1 MNISELARILRI
13 TPNEL
18 LDKLPQLGFD
28 IGRRAIKI
36 DNTTARK
43 IIREWSDLNRKLANE
58 RAKEQQKDAAAE
70 NLTAKEKKIV
80 TIPKLITVRELAA
93 LAEVPVNK
101 VLAELMKNSIFV
113 SLNEK
118 IDYDT
123 AWLVGSELGLDVKP
137 SDENEIS
144 ENKNA
149 FTLKDI
155 MDKENES
162 DLRERPP
169 VIVVMGHVDHG
180 KTKLL
185 DSIRRTNVV
194 EGEAG
199 GITQHI
205 GAYQVVRRN
214 RLITFIDT
222 PGHEAFT
229 AMRSRGAKVAD
240 IAILVVAADDGV
252 KPQTVEAYR
261 IIEAVKLPFIVA
273 INKIDKPEA
282 NIDNV
287 KQELS
292 NQLGITPEDWGGKTV
307 CALVSAKDEKGIIE
321 LLDTVLLIAD
331 LETKN
336 IRSNP
341 MAVALGTVVESRVDK
356 GSGPIATILI
366 QNGTLRVGDQL
377 CLNQTSYGKVR
388 ALQNYKGESVNEA
401 VPSMPVKIIGLRAL
415 PEVGDILMVGDG
427 DRSKIKKS
435 QEMGGASKVMD
446 SAGNE
451 DESIKKINYI
461 IKSDFYG
468 SAEAIEESLE
478 KLNSAKAKIKIIHK
492 GLGNITDGDIKRA
505 EATGSRIAGFNV
517 KVAAPIQEM
526 ARERGVDIKIY
537 KIIYDLINEAKA
549 DLADMIEPD
558 IRRVEVGKIKVMA
571 IFRTENKF
579 QIVGGKV
586 IEGQAESNVQV
597 EVMRGSEIIDTG
609 KLSRLQA
616 GKQDVSSVEQGQ
628 ECGLQYEGKPVI
640 KPDDVLRL
648 YKEEKVTGH
657 V

>member
-1 MNISELARILRI
+1 MNISELARNLRI
-13 TPNEL
+13 TPKEL

-28 IGRRAIKI
+28 IGRRAIKV
-36 DNTTARK
+36 DNSMAQR
-43 IIREWSDLNRKLANE
+43 IIREWQDLNRKLAMQKE
-58 RAKEQQKDAAAE
+58 KEQKKEVEGGKNSVKE
-70 NLTAKEKKIV
+70 NRIIIV
-80 TIPKLITVRELAA
+80 PKLITVRELAA
-93 LAEVPVNK
+93 LADLPVNK

-123 AWLVGSELGLDVKP
+123 AWLVGSELGLEVKP
-137 SDENEIS
+137 SEENGTTIRDSGNVLKEI
-144 ENKNA
+144 
-149 FTLKDI
+149 I
-155 MDKENES
+155 DKEDES
-162 DLRERPP
+162 DLKERPP

-185 DSIRRTNVV
+185 DAIRRTNVV
-194 EGEAG
+194 DGEAG

-261 IIEAVKLPFIVA
+261 IIEAAKIPFIVA

-282 NIDNV
+282 NVDNV

-307 CALVSAKDEKGIIE
+307 CALVSAKDGLGIIE
-321 LLDTVLLIAD
+321 LLDTVLLISDMEA
-331 LETKN
+331 KN

-341 MAVALGTVVESRVDK
+341 ISAAVGTVVESRVDK

-377 CLNQTSYGKVR
+377 CLDKTPYGKVR
-388 ALQNYKGESVNEA
+388 ALQNYRGESVNEA
-401 VPSMPVKIIGLRAL
+401 MPSMPVKIIGLRAL
-415 PEVGDILMVGDG
+415 PEVGDILLVGEG
-427 DRSKIKKS
+427 DRTKVKKS
-435 QEMGGASKVMD
+435 KEMGSKSKASDGA
-446 SAGNE
+446 GIE
-451 DESIKKINYI
+451 DENAKKINYI

-478 KLNSAKAKIKIIHK
+478 KLNSAKVKIKIIHK

-517 KVAAPIQEM
+517 KVEPQIQEM
-526 ARERGVDIKIY
+526 AREKGVKIKIY
-537 KIIYDLINEAKA
+537 KIIYDLINEAKKELT
-549 DLADMIEPD
+549 DLIEPD
-558 IRRVEVGKIKVMA
+558 IRRVEVGKIKVIA

-586 IEGQAESNVQV
+586 IEGQAEVNAQV
-597 EVMRGSEIIDTG
+597 EVLRDKEIIDLG

-616 GKQDVSSVEQGQ
+616 GKQDVATVEQGQ

-640 KPDDVLRL
+640 KPDDVLQL
-648 YKEEKVTGH
+648 FKEEKIKG
-657 V
+657 